1 MKRSQIVSRCNN
13 LMAITD
19 KSEIEFDSKIA
30 KNIISNYFSFL
41 GSIDQKTYFD
51 NILYYSI
58 ECATSSLT
66 NKKPARIEISFPENR
81 KNDIS
86 VTESLD
92 VNTYFSLQFARQIS
106 RNRNLFQDPTD
117 IWMVFPDKQEGIMA
131 LKNED
136 RASIPF
142 TVTSIDILYR
152 QLQSQPKLVESLGS
166 KTFIFV
172 NPGFNVE
179 EWIILSKISDL
190 TKSSSIIIINGNLD
204 RLRKGYYP
212 SFFYP
217 GLAAVTKSFYL
228 QFEQTFFLS
237 PIAVNGDRLGAWLC
251 RSSLA
256 APANMNAWALLVR
269 RNTAEAT
276 DKLKY
281 LATELYDKEPDP
293 KSAWNTAKDK

>member
-1 MKRSQIVSRCNN
+1 
-13 LMAITD
+13 MAISDTSVTEGD
-19 KSEIEFDSKIA
+19 LKVVKRR
-30 KNIISNYFSFL
+30 ISNYFSFL
-41 GSIDQKTYFD
+41 GNTDQKSYFD
-51 NILYYSI
+51 KILSLSV
-58 ECATSSLT
+58 ECATVSLT
-66 NKKPARIEISFPENR
+66 NIKPARIEISFPENR

-92 VNTYFSLQFARQIS
+92 VNTDFALQFTRQIS
-106 RNRNLFQDPTD
+106 RNRKLFNDPSD
-117 IWMVFPDKQEGIMA
+117 LWMVFPDKQEGIMA

-136 RASIPF
+136 KATIPF
-142 TVTSIDILYR
+142 TVTSIDILY
-152 QLQSQPKLVESLGS
+152 QKLQSQPQLAESLRS
-166 KTFIFV
+166 KVFVFV

-190 TKSSSIIIINGNLD
+190 TKSTSIIIINGNLD

-251 RSSLA
+251 KSSLA
-256 APANMNAWALLVR
+256 SPSDLNPWALLVR
-269 RNTAEAT
+269 SNAVEAT
-276 DKLKY
+276 DNLKY
-281 LATELYDKEPDP
+281 LAVEIYDKEPDP
-293 KSAWNTAKDK
+293 KLVWNAAKDKHFAEWKRMF